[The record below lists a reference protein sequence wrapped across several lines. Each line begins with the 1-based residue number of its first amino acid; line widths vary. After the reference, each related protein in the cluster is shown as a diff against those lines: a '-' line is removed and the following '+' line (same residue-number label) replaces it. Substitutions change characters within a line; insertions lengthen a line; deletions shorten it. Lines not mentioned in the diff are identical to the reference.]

1 MFLFIVGT
9 GRNGSKL
16 LRSMLSQHPS
26 FGILMES
33 HYLPMLIN
41 KFENKVISA
50 KVFYDYALEYYGSN
64 NQRWL
69 YTIAVYGNCRVSKL
83 KAYIASEI
91 KTSKVQSVADHHIDL
106 ARFIFGDQILIFGDK
121 TPSYGQYAN
130 KLHMAFKNARFI
142 HLQRDG
148 VFAAKSMTKHQGFV
162 KIANGLSDY
171 DQVAES
177 HYKGKIAEFSDN
189 PISLESAAEL
199 FNSLQSRTIKALS
212 QVPQENILNIRY
224 EELLTDPESKLEEI
238 STFTNIYFSK
248 FFKKKSAALVHSN
261 ATQNMGKAFTRNRY
275 MDLYNRVS
283 EINNKQGYYENFF
296 NWYEDVKP
304 YRRST
309 VFSLF
314 YLLKFNWVSR
324 KIIAIYRSIL
334 RRS

>member
-16 LRSMLSQHPS
+16 LRSMLSQHPK

-41 KFENKVISA
+41 KFENKEISA

-106 ARFIFGDQILIFGDK
+106 ARFIFGDQVLIFGDK

-148 VFAAKSMTKHQGFV
+148 VFAAN
-162 KIANGLSDY
+162 ALPN
-171 DQVAES
+171 
-177 HYKGKIAEFSDN
+177 
-189 PISLESAAEL
+189 L
-199 FNSLQSRTIKALS
+199 FQYS
-212 QVPQENILNIRY
+212 
-224 EELLTDPESKLEEI
+224 
-238 STFTNIYFSK
+238 
-248 FFKKKSAALVHSN
+248 
-261 ATQNMGKAFTRNRY
+261 
-275 MDLYNRVS
+275 
-283 EINNKQGYYENFF
+283 
-296 NWYEDVKP
+296 
-304 YRRST
+304 
-309 VFSLF
+309 
-314 YLLKFNWVSR
+314 
-324 KIIAIYRSIL
+324 
-334 RRS
+334 